1 MCLETRHREAH
12 GQDVKVYIVLFRL
25 VSLFCFFSSLISFH
39 NQQSGPVSFV
49 SFSFLLYFLSL
60 DEAGPSKRKSHFLN
74 YLIIFLK
81 IFVSNVLS
89 LSFSYSH
96 PQIFNMYFSSI
107 AVVALATAAHGMF
120 D

>member
-12 GQDVKVYIVLFRL
+12 GQAVKVYIVLFRL

-60 DEAGPSKRKSHFLN
+60 DEAGPSKRKSHF
-74 YLIIFLK
+74 
-81 IFVSNVLS
+81 
-89 LSFSYSH
+89 
-96 PQIFNMYFSSI
+96 
-107 AVVALATAAHGMF
+107 
-120 D
+120 